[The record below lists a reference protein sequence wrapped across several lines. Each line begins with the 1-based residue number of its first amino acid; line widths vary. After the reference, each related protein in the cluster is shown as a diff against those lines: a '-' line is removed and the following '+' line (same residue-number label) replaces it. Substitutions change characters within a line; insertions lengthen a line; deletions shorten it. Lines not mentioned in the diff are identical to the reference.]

1 VKHDISPAQHWFL
14 AYGDECYA
22 TTRFCY
28 FAFMQS
34 LVFRLA
40 HHTLEYY
47 LKAALAKSSNLPELK
62 RLGHRLRALAD
73 RYEARHGSLG
83 LGKQVLE
90 YMDLFERLRY
100 PRVESFT
107 HVVWGLPYA
116 EFFRRFETPELRE
129 RCACFH
135 LSNFDE
141 LVSALRGATV
151 PPEWTLWGG
160 LHRMPTS
167 TFIARMSSFG
177 VPGQSPNKRLQ
188 PTAASVGAG
197 RRG

>member
-1 VKHDISPAQHWFL
+1 MEHDISPAQHWFL

-47 LKAALAKSSNLPELK
+47 LKAALAESSNLPELK

-100 PRVESFT
+100 PRIESFT

-135 LSNFDE
+135 LSDFDE

-151 PPEWTLWGG
+151 PPEWTLWAGPA
-160 LHRMPTS
+160 LDANEYLYRENV
-167 TFIARMSSFG
+167 FFR
-177 VPGQSPNKRLQ
+177 
-188 PTAASVGAG
+188 GAG
-197 RRG
+197 PVP